1 MRVVSTYPSLRRAGG
16 GRCPKLGAALLLL
29 CAHAFAMPA
38 RAGPADHRGDAHGG
52 HGGHGPAIDT
62 ASIPAPAKGFGEQR
76 LKPTQEQPTESDIG
90 AFRTACEVSHF
101 SRDDPIVYP
110 GQPGASH
117 LHMFFG
123 NTGVDARTTAASLAF
138 SGNSTCR
145 GGLINR
151 SGYWVPA
158 MLDERGKV
166 LKPSGMLVYYKRGYL
181 IRPPTPIEA
190 PPPGLRMVAGNVKA
204 TTEAEGGASYEC
216 IQDWHTRRKTM
227 VDCRN
232 TTLLMSVGFP
242 QCWNGRDLDSPD
254 HKSHMAYPVQ
264 KQSAPFDW
272 HCPKT
277 HPVAIPDIV
286 MQFHYAA
293 PASGT
298 ARWRLASDLYDG
310 ARPGGASGHAD
321 WFNGWRKEIMKT
333 FVEKC
338 IMARKDCHAHLLG
351 DGREMY

>member
-1 MRVVSTYPSLRRAGG
+1 MPTRIPLSRAPQRDPFPRRVARLLLPLLCGSAFTGLA
-16 GRCPKLGAALLLL
+16 GAA
-29 CAHAFAMPA
+29 AS
-38 RAGPADHRGDAHGG
+38 GPAAMAHS
-52 HGGHGPAIDT
+52 GHGPAISA
-62 ASIPAPAKGFGEQR
+62 ASIPAPAAGFADVR

-101 SRDDPIVYP
+101 KRDDPIVFP

-123 NTGVDARTTAASLAF
+123 NTGTDAYSTAASLAR

-151 SGYWVPA
+151 SSYWVPA
-158 MLDERGKV
+158 MLDEHGKV
-166 LKPSGMLVYYKRGYL
+166 VKPTGMLVYYKRGYL
-181 IRPPTPIEA
+181 IQEPTPIEA
-190 PPPGLRMVAGNVKA
+190 PPPGLRMVAGNAKA
-204 TTEAEGGASYEC
+204 TTEAQGGASYEC
-216 IQDWHTRRKTM
+216 IENWRTRKKTI
-227 VDCRN
+227 VNCAN

-254 HKSHMAYPVQ
+254 HQRHMAYPVQ
-264 KQSAPFDW
+264 KQSAPFNW
-272 HCPKT
+272 SCPPS

-293 PASGT
+293 PATGT
-298 ARWRLASDLYDG
+298 AGWRLASDMYD
-310 ARPGGASGHAD
+310 ASLPGGASGHAD
-321 WFNGWRKEIMKT
+321 WFNGWREEIMKV
-333 FVEKC
+333 FVKHC